1 MHVSNPISPLPTHSY
16 LVSGSLPTWE
26 QLPQERQQELI
37 QALAALLIHLP
48 QLQTLLEVSDEPQS

>member
-1 MHVSNPISPLPTHSY
+1 MNVSNPY

-48 QLQTLLEVSDEPQS
+48 QLQALFLEARDESE